1 MAGKTSDF
9 SLLCNISRYA
19 TPLQLIFFKHLTKKL
34 SLVLQQ
40 LLHSCWPHLRAGERM
55 VGVEL
60 EQTGFQYT
68 GRSLSLISVLGGI
81 LVILVIIAFIS
92 CYKHRK
98 RVSFHRYILVT

>member
-1 MAGKTSDF
+1 M
-9 SLLCNISRYA
+9 L
-19 TPLQLIFFKHLTKKL
+19 
-34 SLVLQQ
+34 
-40 LLHSCWPHLRAGERM
+40 PHPHAGERM

-98 RVSFHRYILVT
+98 RVS